1 MMAFWYLMAAAAIA
15 VLGAAFHGILGR
27 RLYLGEI
34 RKGDLPESTVSLST
48 VSWDM
53 FTILLLVSGLTL
65 ANAAYNPANALMVQ
79 PIIAMNLLGA
89 ALFIGLG
96 FAGHKML
103 IRLPGAYLMGATG
116 GLALLAL

>member
-15 VLGAAFHGILGR
+15 FLGAAFHGILGR

>member
-1 MMAFWYLMAAAAIA
+1 MGFWYLMAAAALA
-15 VLGAAFHGILGR
+15 TLGAGFHGILGR

-34 RKGDLPESTVSLST
+34 RKGGLPESTVTLST

-53 FTILLLVSGLTL
+53 FTVLLLVSALTL
-65 ANAAYNPANALMVQ
+65 VNVAYNPSNALMVH
-79 PIIAMNLLGA
+79 PVVMMNLMGA

-116 GLALLAL
+116 GLALLGL